1 MRFPFVDD
9 RAPDRE
15 PNEERFVWN
24 GETIAFCIRRGSA
37 RRKRTAIRITRE
49 GTVEVLLP
57 PRAPRRLAFAA
68 VQERGDWIV
77 RHVRDME
84 RRPRPTPL
92 RYADGEEHLFLGET
106 YRLKLVPW
114 DDGDFF
120 FSGAEKNGRLVVTGT
135 SQLLCLRVRSAA
147 PEAVHKRLF
156 LWYKVQI
163 QNRIEERLSEICP
176 RIPWIDTV
184 PAWRVRV
191 MRRRWGSCTS
201 GGVLTLNVQLIKAP
215 PQCLDYVLL
224 HELAHLREHN
234 HSKRYYAVLER
245 LLPEWKAVRRE
256 LNAWAPLILR

>member
-120 FSGAEKNGRLVVTGT
+120 F
-135 SQLLCLRVRSAA
+135 
-147 PEAVHKRLF
+147 
-156 LWYKVQI
+156 
-163 QNRIEERLSEICP
+163 
-176 RIPWIDTV
+176 
-184 PAWRVRV
+184 
-191 MRRRWGSCTS
+191 
-201 GGVLTLNVQLIKAP
+201 
-215 PQCLDYVLL
+215 
-224 HELAHLREHN
+224 
-234 HSKRYYAVLER
+234 
-245 LLPEWKAVRRE
+245 
-256 LNAWAPLILR
+256 

>member
-163 QNRIEERLSEICP
+163 QNRIEDDMKKSNPFGL
-176 RIPWIDTV
+176 
-184 PAWRVRV
+184 
-191 MRRRWGSCTS
+191 
-201 GGVLTLNVQLIKAP
+201 
-215 PQCLDYVLL
+215 
-224 HELAHLREHN
+224 
-234 HSKRYYAVLER
+234 
-245 LLPEWKAVRRE
+245 
-256 LNAWAPLILR
+256 